1 MCAEVILKIDDI
13 LLFFFNLV
21 VFRGGNRGG
30 FMEAQPDCTVR
41 SKRRRRAE

>member
-1 MCAEVILKIDDI
+1 MCSEVILKIDDI

-21 VFRGGNRGG
+21 VLGEEIGG